1 MKKIILGLT
10 ALTLSAGTFAGIE
23 TNHKERSLTAG
34 VYDTQDQ
41 AYAAGFKKIEQLQ
54 TLPEN
59 QLANELSVWE
69 GSVLP
74 RKLAIDDT
82 EVVVQSFSK
91 QPGVVQYRSI
101 VNVDYQYQVR
111 ENHRD

>member
-10 ALTLSAGTFAGIE
+10 SLAISTGAFAGIE
-23 TNHKERSLTAG
+23 TTYKERSLNAG

-41 AYAAGFKKIEQLQ
+41 AYAAGFKKIEQLKA
-54 TLPEN
+54 LPEN

-69 GSVLP
+69 SSVLP
-74 RKLAIDDT
+74 RKLTIDDS

-91 QPGVVQYRSI
+91 QPGIVQYRTI
-101 VNVDYQYQVR
+101 VNLDYQYQVR
-111 ENHRD
+111 DRRD